1 MRNFTHS
8 TRQVYPISYFD
19 PNLSSIFN
27 LNSKLSI
34 LRNTSQIKY
43 LYYFLL
49 FILKYHIIQLFNY
62 HIIKSITENKL
73 NQIYI
78 FFNF

>member
-43 LYYFLL
+43 FYYFLL
-49 FILKYHIIQLFNY
+49 FILKYHIM
-62 HIIKSITENKL
+62 KSIIENKL
-73 NQIYI
+73 NQI
-78 FFNF
+78 FFFKKFLKTIASI